1 MSNRTIKNYFIC
13 YIKCNY
19 TAHIVKKKKKTK
31 FKIFTREINLQM
43 NVDECFAWAHQKMRR
58 KACKWKMRFY
68 AAFGSM

>member
-1 MSNRTIKNYFIC
+1 MLYQMQLYCPHSK
-13 YIKCNY
+13 K
-19 TAHIVKKKKKTK
+19 KKKKKTK

>member
-1 MSNRTIKNYFIC
+1 MQLYCPHS
-13 YIKCNY
+13 
-19 TAHIVKKKKKTK
+19 KKKKTK